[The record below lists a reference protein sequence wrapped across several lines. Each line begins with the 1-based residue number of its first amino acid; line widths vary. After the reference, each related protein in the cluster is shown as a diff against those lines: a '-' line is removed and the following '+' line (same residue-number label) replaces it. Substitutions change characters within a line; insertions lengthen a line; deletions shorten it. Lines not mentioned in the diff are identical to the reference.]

1 MTEGLAITNYT
12 NDARF
17 MFFEIDFPFI
27 QKEHDL
33 ILATYAKFGIDVLVH
48 RSFAGIHYISPTLL
62 SKEGRLFA
70 MLDLQEVNKKC
81 PCVTLRIKPNKYGHL
96 ENNIWFHKAKAHYNN
111 DTLGMGNSK
120 QLSNLLNHWFGSHF
134 VGLIDTELKF
144 VNYPLPFIK
153 AKHEDIEMAINDL

>member
-1 MTEGLAITNYT
+1 MTEGLAITNHT
-12 NDARF
+12 NSARF

-33 ILATYAKFGIDVLVH
+33 ILDTYAKFGIDVLVH
-48 RSFAGIHYISPTLL
+48 RSFNGIHYISPTLL

-70 MLDLQEVNKKC
+70 LLDLQKINKMC
-81 PCVTLRIKPNKYGHL
+81 PCVTLRTQPNKYPNEEL
-96 ENNIWFHKAKAHYNN
+96 IWYSKAKAYYNN

-153 AKHEDIEMAINDL
+153 AKHEDIEMALNDL